1 MGVIDPCTQA
11 AFQTENGSSVVEHA
25 ATASAADAYSSLVK
39 DLYHPCEVSPQV
51 VMDDSHDPCTTGQV
65 QEAILGNES
74 VPSVC
79 DPLPEMVSEACIL
92 GPTSLTP
99 SGFKLMFALRSQN
112 SEK

>member
-39 DLYHPCEVSPQV
+39 
-51 VMDDSHDPCTTGQV
+51 DPCTTGQV